1 MSRPLHL
8 RNARLQD
15 SRELA
20 RVHVETWRHTY
31 AGMVPDQYLT
41 SLTIDGK
48 AQAWRQWI
56 GRQGRQESVLLVET
70 QPEKDSPADRG
81 RAGRLVGFGHAG
93 PTRDKD
99 LPFKGEV
106 YTLYVDI
113 DWQGQGIGRH
123 LLGCLF
129 RDLLTKGLDSAL
141 IWVLADNPSRF
152 FYEAMGGQR
161 IAERQDPFAGV
172 LLDEIAYGWPDAA
185 ALKSLTPEI

>member
-1 MSRPLHL
+1 MTSRLHL
-8 RNARLQD
+8 RSAQLKD

-41 SLTIDGK
+41 SLTIDAK
-48 AQAWRQWI
+48 AQAWKQWI
-56 GRQGRQESVLLVET
+56 GRQGRQESILLVET
-70 QPEKDSPADRG
+70 RPEKTAGKSAG
-81 RAGRLVGFGHAG
+81 GAGRVVGFGHAG
-93 PTRDKD
+93 PSRDRD

-113 DWQGQGIGRH
+113 DWQGRGIGRQ
-123 LLGCLF
+123 LLGRLF
-129 RDLLTKGLDSAL
+129 RDLLDRGLDSAL

-161 IAERQDPFAGV
+161 TAERQDPFAGV